1 MSAAAIRLERV
12 GGGLARE
19 VKTRSGASPMSCF
32 QCAKCSSGCPV
43 ASRADVKPHELVRLI
58 QMDQRRAV
66 LGSRC
71 IWECTSCQTCV
82 TRCPQK
88 VDIAGMNDALRAMS
102 LEAGMVTPGTA
113 VPVFNQVFLKA
124 VRERGRVHE
133 VGLMVEYKLRTLS
146 QISWNASPSS
156 ARQETMASWRDG
168 VLRLFADAG
177 KIPMMIAKGNLS
189 SLGPRVRRMV
199 AFRLRTLFA
208 DADKAPMM
216 IAKGK
221 LSLFGA
227 RVRGKAQ
234 RKAMFRR
241 AAGGNP

>member
-1 MSAAAIRLERV
+1 MSAATIRLDRV

-19 VKTRSGASPMSCF
+19 VKLRSGASPMSCF
-32 QCAKCSSGCPV
+32 QCAKCTSGCPV
-43 ASRADVKPHELVRLI
+43 ASRADVKPHELVRLV

-66 LGSRC
+66 LGSRY

-88 VDIAGMNDALRAMS
+88 VDIAAMNDALRAMS
-102 LEAGMVTPGTA
+102 LAAGMAAPETT
-113 VPVFNQVFLKA
+113 VPVFNQVFLKS

-133 VGLMVEYKLRTLS
+133 MGLMLGFKLRT
-146 QISWNASPSS
+146 
-156 ARQETMASWRDG
+156 
-168 VLRLFADAG
+168 LRLFADAG
-177 KIPMMIAKGNLS
+177 
-189 SLGPRVRRMV
+189 
-199 AFRLRTLFA
+199 
-208 DADKAPMM
+208 KAPMM

-221 LSLFGA
+221 LSLFGP

-241 AAGGNP
+241 AAEGNP

>member
-1 MSAAAIRLERV
+1 MSAGTIRLEKV

-43 ASRADVKPHELVRLI
+43 ASRTDVKPHELVRLV

-82 TRCPQK
+82 TRCPQG
-88 VDIAGMNDALRAMS
+88 VDIPAMNDALRALS
-102 LEAGMVTPGTA
+102 LAAGMVAPGTA
-113 VPVFNQVFLKA
+113 VPVFNQVFLKN

-133 VGLMVEYKLRTLS
+133 MGLMVEFKLRT
-146 QISWNASPSS
+146 
-156 ARQETMASWRDG
+156 
-168 VLRLFADAG
+168 LRLFADAG
-177 KIPMMIAKGNLS
+177 K
-189 SLGPRVRRMV
+189 
-199 AFRLRTLFA
+199 
-208 DADKAPMM
+208 APMM
-216 IAKGK
+216 IARGK
-221 LSLFGA
+221 LSLFGP

>member
-1 MSAAAIRLERV
+1 MSAAAIRLEKV

-43 ASRADVKPHELVRLI
+43 ASRADVKPHELVRLV
-58 QMDQRRAV
+58 QMDQRRSV
-66 LGSRC
+66 LGSRS

-88 VDIAGMNDALRAMS
+88 VDIAAMNDALRAMS
-102 LEAGMVTPGTA
+102 LAAGMAAPGTA
-113 VPVFNQVFLKA
+113 VPVFNQVFLKN

-133 VGLMVEYKLRTLS
+133 MGLMVAFKLRSLFAV
-146 QISWNASPSS
+146 SWNVSLAST
-156 ARQETMASWRDG
+156 RQRTMAIWRAK

-177 KIPMMIAKGNLS
+177 K
-189 SLGPRVRRMV
+189 V
-199 AFRLRTLFA
+199 
-208 DADKAPMM
+208 PMM

-221 LSLFGA
+221 LSLFGP

-241 AAGGNP
+241 AAEGNP